1 MGLCQPDNNYQNYCI
16 SVNTN
21 SSQNKLSRR
30 DTMQTF
36 GKTNKTISFDEST
49 SVEDVN
55 AEADHKTLKTID

>member
-1 MGLCQPDNNYQNYCI
+1 
-16 SVNTN
+16 
-21 SSQNKLSRR
+21 
-30 DTMQTF
+30 MQTF